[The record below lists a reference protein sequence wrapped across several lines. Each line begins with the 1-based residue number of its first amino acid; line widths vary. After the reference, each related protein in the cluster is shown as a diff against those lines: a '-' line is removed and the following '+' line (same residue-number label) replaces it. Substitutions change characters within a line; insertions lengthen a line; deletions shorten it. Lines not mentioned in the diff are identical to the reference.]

1 MRILPDRSV
10 NLVVEKSAVV
20 PTALDIARQIAMNSP
35 DSVQSSKEGLVLSQK
50 HHFEQAVHTHSMS
63 LVSKRL
69 YHGANIRVRHVTS
82 YLSYGV
88 YSIHPSSF
96 LTLIQEG
103 LAAFSEVYC
112 TGFDI

>member
-1 MRILPDRSV
+1 MLLLGNTITAVQARDRFRFV

-20 PTALDIARQIAMNSP
+20 PTALDIARQMTVNSP

-50 HHFEQAVHTHSMS
+50 HHFEEAVQTHSMS

-69 YHGANIRVRHVTS
+69 YHGANIKVRHVTS

-88 YSIHPSSF
+88 WSIHTSS
-96 LTLIQEG
+96 L
-103 LAAFSEVYC
+103 
-112 TGFDI
+112 